1 MKQRTEGNN
10 TYVLLQDS
18 TRNTPLG
25 WVNVKDVTSQ
35 NIGNQTKATGQYKV
49 SQTNNG
55 LYSIA
60 WGTKINNY
68 FHQIQLLVKH
78 LMLQNHFMLKRL
90 VFIWNCKQSYWMD
103 CSKRSYP
110 K

>member
-1 MKQRTEGNN
+1 VKANNSGIRASVFDKKAKSGAKYGNRTYIITKQRTEGNN

-55 LYSIA
+55 LYSI
-60 WGTKINNY
+60 
-68 FHQIQLLVKH
+68 
-78 LMLQNHFMLKRL
+78 
-90 VFIWNCKQSYWMD
+90 
-103 CSKRSYP
+103 
-110 K
+110 